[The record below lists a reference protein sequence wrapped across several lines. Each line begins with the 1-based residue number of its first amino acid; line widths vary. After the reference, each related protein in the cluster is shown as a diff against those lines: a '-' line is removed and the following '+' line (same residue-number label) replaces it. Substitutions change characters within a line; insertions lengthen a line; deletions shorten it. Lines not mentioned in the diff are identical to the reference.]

1 MARKKAKPAPPPAP
15 KLTGI
20 DRVGEIAGEVWHFLD
35 KQGNSSLTQVSKEI
49 DAPRDQV
56 MLAIGWLAREGKVD
70 IQENGRSKSVG
81 LI

>member
-1 MARKKAKPAPPPAP
+1 MARKKAKAAPSAP
-15 KLTGI
+15 TLTGV
-20 DRVGEIAGEVWHFLD
+20 DRVGEIAGQVWHFLD
-35 KQGNSSLTQVSKEI
+35 KQGQSSLTQVSKEI